1 MSRRVHARHAADGY
15 TPIQPCWLL
24 AYERPGSRR
33 QITFRRRTG
42 RLDLQWRNDGTSLQW
57 RNDGTSQE
65 LVPPCRIDEIDRRAN
80 RSLLTE
86 ENGAGGWAAV
96 RNFLARR

>member
-42 RLDLQWRNDGTSLQW
+42 RLDLQWRNG
-57 RNDGTSQE
+57 GTSQE